1 MWNIIIYLFYTIPNS
16 RWLEIN
22 TRTNDISVMA
32 EIKEWGVLIFLGW
45 LKLKYVQIGITKYTC
60 MSIK

>member
-1 MWNIIIYLFYTIPNS
+1 MWNIIYLFYTIPNS

-32 EIKEWGVLIFLGW
+32 EIKEEEFLFSW
-45 LKLKYVQIGITKYTC
+45 DD
-60 MSIK
+60 